1 MAVDGDAISKRV
13 TSVLETHLESDKD
26 ALEALKEIS
35 EFYTEN
41 TLECRRGLRTKIE
54 KRSLALNENFLASFE
69 KVKNAINAL
78 HGNVNSLNV
87 SVMSMSSQL
96 KDTKTDTQNLIELT
110 KRLQLERK
118 SVSNQQLLANAYVK
132 TFQLSSSEVACL
144 RSNNVTPEFF
154 TALRKTQNISN
165 NCKVLMQAGHQ
176 TSALSLME
184 QISTYQQMA
193 MEVLYRWT
201 QLNCKDIEST
211 VTGPLLVFAM
221 EVLQDRPVLFKYV
234 LEEYCTVRQS
244 VVAQRF
250 IDALAANSSN
260 DTSLKTFTKDIR
272 QYINNMLSWLIDHVP
287 IERKYIAYLL
297 KNCDKLNVD
306 EEIALCMSSITEGL
320 CSPLVSRVESIL
332 HMNENPID
340 LYGVASSLKFYLQ
353 IVIKTVPSGQLCQT
367 IEELHKTMECVFLN
381 KLQNL
386 VRDTLLERIEAPPLD
401 LSPSPGIGHLLNI
414 LRQVLS
420 VAAVTEDKQED
431 TSMIVS
437 CVLEPLLQ
445 AINLSASRLTPL
457 DMAVYHLNCLY
468 DIHETLKQYQY
479 VEDKLEKLQAQ
490 IAVQIEIVSTEQ
502 AKYLVTHLNLEEI
515 QTILQGPGANIP
527 LSQIQGM
534 EAENLINFL
543 GKLES
548 MLIMPHTVAVPQI
561 GCLKNP
567 LHLSKVRRQSNEVIS
582 SVYKQLYEHV
592 HNATNE
598 YDNPSALMPRTPDL
612 VYQMLI
618 NDENPSLN

>member
-1 MAVDGDAISKRV
+1 MSGEEEVLSKRV
-13 TSVLETHLESDKD
+13 TSVLETHLERDKD

-35 EFYTEN
+35 EFYTQN

-54 KRSLALNENFLASFE
+54 KRSIALNENFLASFE
-69 KVKNAINAL
+69 KVKNAVNIL
-78 HGNVNSLNV
+78 HDNVNSLNTAV
-87 SVMSMSSQL
+87 VSMSSQL
-96 KDTKTDTQNLIELT
+96 KDTKIDTQNLIELT

-118 SVSNQQLLANAYVK
+118 NVCNQQLLADAYSK
-132 TFQLSSSEVACL
+132 AFQLNPSEVGVL
-144 RSNNVTPEFF
+144 RSNVVTLEFF
-154 TALRKTQNISN
+154 KALRKTQNISN
-165 NCKVLMQAGHQ
+165 NCRVLMQTGHQ

-184 QISTYQQMA
+184 QISTHQQMA
-193 MEVLYRWT
+193 MEVLYRWS

-211 VTGPLLVFAM
+211 ATGPLLVLAM

-234 LEEYCTVRQS
+234 LEEYCTVRQAAI
-244 VVAQRF
+244 AQRF
-250 IDALAANSSN
+250 IDALAANNSN
-260 DTSLKTFTKDIR
+260 DTSLKTFSKDIR

-287 IERKYIAYLL
+287 MERKYLTYLL

-306 EEIALCMSSITEGL
+306 EEIATCMSSITESL
-320 CSPLVSRVESIL
+320 CSPLASRVESVL

-340 LYGVASSLKFYLQ
+340 IYGVASSLKFYLQ
-353 IVIKTVPSGQLCQT
+353 IVIKTVPIGQLCQT

-401 LSPSPGIGHLLNI
+401 LSPSPGIGQLLNI

-457 DMAVYHLNCLY
+457 DMAVYRLNCLHN
-468 DIHETLKQYQY
+468 IHETLKQYQY
-479 VEDKLEKLQAQ
+479 VEDKLEKLQAHMT
-490 IAVQIEIVSTEQ
+490 AQIETVSTEQ
-502 AKYLVTHLNLEEI
+502 ANYLVTHLNLEDI
-515 QTILQGPGANIP
+515 QTILRGQGANIP

-543 GKLES
+543 SKLES
-548 MLIMPHTVAVPQI
+548 MLVMPDSIAVPQI
-561 GCLKNP
+561 GYLKNP
-567 LHLSKVRRQSNEVIS
+567 LHLNKIRRQSNEVIS
-582 SVYKQLYEHV
+582 AVYKQLYDHV
-592 HNATNE
+592 HDPTNE
-598 YDNPSALMPRTPDL
+598 YDDPSSLMPRTPQL
-612 VYQMLI
+612 VYQILV
-618 NDENPSLN
+618 NDEKPS